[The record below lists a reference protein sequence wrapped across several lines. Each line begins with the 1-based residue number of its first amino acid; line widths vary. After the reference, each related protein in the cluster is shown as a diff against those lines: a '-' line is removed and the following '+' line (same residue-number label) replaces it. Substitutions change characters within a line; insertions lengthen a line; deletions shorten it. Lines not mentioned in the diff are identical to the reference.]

1 MSLGQNLKRLR
12 RQAGWT
18 QGELSDKTGIRVAH
32 LSKLEK
38 GEGDPKLSTIYK
50 LMDAFK
56 CSADTLLHNVDP
68 EDTDQ
73 VLRYALESAMALDD
87 EYKRLIVHYIDMYL
101 MAAGLLRETDSNR
114 RPLRLFIGSHRSLIP
129 TPNLADEQTPD
140 AERQHATAP

>member
-1 MSLGQNLKRLR
+1 MSLGDNLKRLR

-32 LSKLEK
+32 LSRLEK

-50 LMDAFK
+50 LMAAFK
-56 CSADTLLHNVDP
+56 CSADTLLENLDP
-68 EDTDQ
+68 KDTDA

-87 EYKRLIVHYIDMYL
+87 DYKRLIVHYIDMYL

-114 RPLRLFIGSHRSLIP
+114 RPLRLFIGPHRGLIP
-129 TPNLADEQTPD
+129 SPAIKENETP
-140 AERQHATAP
+140 ERQTASVNG